1 MRKTLRN
8 IAFAAV
14 AAITLS
20 PLSSCDRLDD
30 DRIPVTPVNI
40 TFQTQADWDIYG
52 VPGAL
57 SWKRFIR
64 ELRQPA
70 NFPYTEMT
78 YTGFGGILL
87 VCDVL
92 GTPQAYDLAC
102 PVERSRDVRV
112 NIDPK
117 DEYLAVCPKCGS
129 KYNVVSLTGH
139 PVAGRAAEQGFAL
152 RRYYVGTGRGNA
164 YMVVSN

>member
-1 MRKTLRN
+1 M
-8 IAFAAV
+8 

-129 KYNVVSLTGH
+129 RNLTKIDRMNGYLSYSRVH
-139 PVAGRAAEQGFAL
+139 GDTRLNDAKMAEIAE
-152 RRYYVGTGRGNA
+152 RKS
-164 YMVVSN
+164 M